1 MAFLPYKLLES
12 FPISPSTWPTGHLV
26 TTYAPPVFCPFLLR
40 SVTDEQHVR
49 IIVWFTRPSP
59 LSHFVKDLYSK
70 YNTSTIPN
78 LHKYNILL
86 FVHKFFHHPY
96 QLPDIFVSY
105 FTINSEYH
113 GYCTRSKGDPHLELF
128 TSSLGQR
135 SLKYKEPRLWCSL
148 SDQLKT
154 ISSTHS
160 FKHKLK
166 IYLQNQQDVWHY
178 QPRCYFFK
186 VYTLLK

>member
-1 MAFLPYKLLES
+1 MVYFALIHSNLNYGIEINANTYNSYLNKLMILNNK
-12 FPISPSTWPTGHLV
+12 I
-26 TTYAPPVFCPFLLR
+26 LR
-40 SVTDEQHVR
+40 SLQSAPRYTH
-49 IIVWFTRPSP
+49 
-59 LSHFVKDLYSK
+59 VKDLYSK

-86 FVHKFFHHPY
+86 FAHKFFHHPY
-96 QLPDIFVSY
+96 LLPDIFVSY

-113 GYCTRSKGDPHLELF
+113 GYSTRSKGDPHLELF

-135 SLKYKEPRLWCSL
+135 SLKYKGPRLWCSL
-148 SDQLKT
+148 PDQLKV

-166 IYLQNQQDVWHY
+166 IYLQNRQD
-178 QPRCYFFK
+178 
-186 VYTLLK
+186 L